1 MQRRCVQNRRV
12 SKSYSE
18 RKLLAGS
25 ACATRHA
32 GNSLKNQCPEVN
44 IQQVAGPS
52 RPRTLTASPQV
63 CRAANL
69 CNPVYDSPMLGG
81 RTNEQWIAQYSSS
94 HQHPINRLCHTL
106 GIPTI
111 LISVAVFVV
120 GFFVHRLWLYALG
133 LFVIGW
139 ILQFIGH
146 AFEGKPPEFLSDWRF
161 LFVGVRWWW
170 AKINGKA

>member
-1 MQRRCVQNRRV
+1 MRECVR
-12 SKSYSE
+12 
-18 RKLLAGS
+18 
-25 ACATRHA
+25 
-32 GNSLKNQCPEVN
+32 
-44 IQQVAGPS
+44 IQQCMSGTEHLCGVA
-52 RPRTLTASPQV
+52 
-63 CRAANL
+63 RAAPAHVPYSWEWIHYSGKTVSNG
-69 CNPVYDSPMLGG
+69 CMISTMLGG
-81 RTNEQWIAQYSSS
+81 RTNEQWIAQYSTS
-94 HQHPINRLCHTL
+94 HQHPINRLCHTF

-111 LISVAVFVV
+111 LVSVAVFVAA
-120 GFFVHRLWLYALG
+120 FFFHRLWLYALG